1 MHCTAVAQQVY
12 SARYRGSQADG
23 PRHDEDM
30 YLSKLSPHCRAVPVF
45 RHHKGFDCAIMLAL
59 LSASAALLAPV
70 NTNTRSRA
78 VIMQADRRSVLAAA
92 ACLVVPTKAW
102 AGYALGAAAVAE
114 HSTVA
119 TGKEREK
126 AVYDSVRASI
136 DAKRPDRP
144 DIGTRAPAPY
154 PYCCCHR

>member
-1 MHCTAVAQQVY
+1 
-12 SARYRGSQADG
+12 
-23 PRHDEDM
+23 
-30 YLSKLSPHCRAVPVF
+30 
-45 RHHKGFDCAIMLAL
+45 MLAF

-70 NTNTRSRA
+70 NTNTCREQPRSRA

-119 TGKEREK
+119 TGKEKEK
-126 AVYDSVRASI
+126 AVLSTPRRKVFVGRKGHVPSAMVHTRRRRNAQMKSPRRSQGMITRIIKITYAASSISLTIACHATVRVTTAEI
-136 DAKRPDRP
+136 
-144 DIGTRAPAPY
+144 T
-154 PYCCCHR
+154 

>member
-1 MHCTAVAQQVY
+1 
-12 SARYRGSQADG
+12 
-23 PRHDEDM
+23 
-30 YLSKLSPHCRAVPVF
+30 
-45 RHHKGFDCAIMLAL
+45 MLAL

-70 NTNTRSRA
+70 NTNTCREQTRSRA

-119 TGKEREK
+119 TGKAREQ